1 MCVCPYPCILL
12 SVSLYPCYSIDE
24 IEWPEGD
31 DALPA
36 ESQDLITKLLRQ
48 SPLERLGTGWCFSL
62 LALINACLAAIMY
75 YYLLYIVLEY
85 LLLFYIFFYL
95 K

>member
-1 MCVCPYPCILL
+1 MCVCPYPCH
-12 SVSLYPCYSIDE
+12 SIDE

-48 SPLERLGTGWCFSL
+48 SPLERLGTGWCFSF
-62 LALINACLAAIMY
+62 LALINACLAVIFNII
-75 YYLLYIVLEY
+75 YIVL
-85 LLLFYIFFYL
+85 
-95 K
+95 